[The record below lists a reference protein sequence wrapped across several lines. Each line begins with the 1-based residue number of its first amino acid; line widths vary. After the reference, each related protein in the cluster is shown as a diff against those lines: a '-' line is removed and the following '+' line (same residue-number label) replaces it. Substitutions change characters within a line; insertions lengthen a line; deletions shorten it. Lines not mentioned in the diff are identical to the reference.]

1 MVWLVYTPLHLY
13 LEPHCHARHAA
24 EASSGVPDTPTIHNA
39 CAASEGHHHEHP
51 ASQHQLEVTPSGRL
65 TSAPAATLMAKAWME
80 PETGGPRLPGFGFS
94 GLSPP
99 EITHAW
105 QFLFRAALPARAP
118 SCIS

>member
-1 MVWLVYTPLHLY
+1 MVWLFYTPLHCH
-13 LEPHCHARHAA
+13 LEPRCHARFAA
-24 EASSGVPDTPTIHNA
+24 DARSCTPCTPTIHNA

-51 ASQHQLEVTPSGRL
+51 NSQHQIELTQSGRP
-65 TSAPAATLMAKAWME
+65 TSAPAATLVAKVWTE
-80 PETGGPRLPGFGFS
+80 PESDGPRPPGFGLS

-118 SCIS
+118 SCVS